1 MKRAAVLAAILLLT
15 AIAPAGATTPPPE
28 MRVDVRGTAGE
39 PLLVRM
45 QFTPASN
52 AEASPGTFRLVVR
65 TGGRVVWDKTKAQNA
80 HRAARFQRDLPAGTY
95 RLVARFVPDPGSAAL
110 LHKRIRLITVE

>member
-1 MKRAAVLAAILLLT
+1 MKRAATLAAILLLT
-15 AIAPAGATTPPPE
+15 ASAPAGATLPPE

-45 QFTPASN
+45 KFFPASD
-52 AEASPGTFRLVVR
+52 ADASPATFRVVVR
-65 TGGRVVWDKTKAQNA
+65 TGGRVVWDKTKTPNK

-95 RLVARFVPDPGSAAL
+95 RLVARFVPNPGSPTP
-110 LHKRIRLITVE
+110 LHKQVRLVTVE